1 MSNALVTRIVQ
12 CFTQW
17 NLCIFSLQALL
28 NVSSLLLSP
37 MSVPLWEGTSD
48 VDTAVGDLLVA
59 VNGIGEALI
68 LLANQSSTQIV
79 TLQTDN
85 IGEWVPS

>member
-1 MSNALVTRIVQ
+1 M
-12 CFTQW
+12 
-17 NLCIFSLQALL
+17 
-28 NVSSLLLSP
+28 
-37 MSVPLWEGTSD
+37 PLWEGTSD

-68 LLANQSSTQIV
+68 PLANQSSTQIV
-79 TLQTDN
+79 TLRSDN